1 MTDEVR
7 TVPKD
12 VHVDEVRDLVAR
24 GKEKGWLT
32 ADEIADALGAL
43 DLSAEQVD
51 NVYALV
57 AEEGIEVVDHE
68 PGADTEDV
76 EDFRRDPDLLKA
88 PTNDPVRMYLKE
100 IGKVPL
106 LTAEQEV
113 DLAMRIEAG
122 LMAEDMIDARTDFD
136 VDAIRELARR
146 SALNRTPVV
155 VEQRDVQPRHRPA
168 AAGETARPVEVV
180 FLLAEHRHRHRALRL
195 PVVLEEDGP
204 EALDRLA

>member
-57 AEEGIEVVDHE
+57 GEEGIEVVDHE
-68 PGADTEDV
+68 PGAESDEV

-88 PTNDPVRMYLKE
+88 PTNDPVRMNLKE

-106 LTAEQEV
+106 LTAEQEG
-113 DLAMRIEAG
+113 DLATRLEAG
-122 LMAEDMIDARTDFD
+122 PMAEDTIDAKAELDI
-136 VDAIRELARR
+136 DAIPELARR
-146 SALNRTPVV
+146 
-155 VEQRDVQPRHRPA
+155 
-168 AAGETARPVEVV
+168 TATQVGWRNAP
-180 FLLAEHRHRHRALRL
+180 
-195 PVVLEEDGP
+195 
-204 EALDRLA
+204 

>member
-7 TVPKD
+7 VVTKD
-12 VHVDEVRDLVAR
+12 VHLDEVRDLVSR

-32 ADEIADALGAL
+32 ADEIADSLGSL

-68 PGADTEDV
+68 PGTETEDV

-113 DLAMRIEAG
+113 DLAMRIAAG
-122 LMAEDMIDARTDFD
+122 LMAEDRIRAGAGFDIDT
-136 VDAIRELARR
+136 VRELARR
-146 SALNRTPVV
+146 SSLE
-155 VEQRDVQPRHRPA
+155 VEGGKPSVDK
-168 AAGETARPVEVV
+168 AREIC
-180 FLLAEHRHRHRALRL
+180 R
-195 PVVLEEDGP
+195 
-204 EALDRLA
+204 

>member
-68 PGADTEDV
+68 PISLG
-76 EDFRRDPDLLKA
+76 
-88 PTNDPVRMYLKE
+88 
-100 IGKVPL
+100 G
-106 LTAEQEV
+106 
-113 DLAMRIEAG
+113 
-122 LMAEDMIDARTDFD
+122 
-136 VDAIRELARR
+136 
-146 SALNRTPVV
+146 TPVLACAGAS
-155 VEQRDVQPRHRPA
+155 RANA
-168 AAGETARPVEVV
+168 AKQTPTDANSTRG
-180 FLLAEHRHRHRALRL
+180 
-195 PVVLEEDGP
+195 
-204 EALDRLA
+204 